1 VTLSGII
8 ADVDITVG
16 GGAGAPDPG
25 LVAALRAAG
34 CVFAEDEA
42 ALLQAQAR
50 DEAELASMLAART
63 SGVPLEHVLG
73 WAEFCGLRVA
83 VKPGVFVP
91 RRRTEFLVAHAVP
104 LVRPGSVLV
113 DLCCGSGAIG
123 LAVATAVPAVELYA
137 CDVDPVAVGCACE
150 NLVGVGT
157 VFLGNLFTALP
168 ADLRGRVDL
177 VVASAPY
184 VPTDEIGLMPAD
196 ARLYEPAIALD
207 GGSDGLDVYRA
218 IAADV
223 AGWLGIGGHVAVET
237 SRDQAA
243 GAAAILSAAGLR
255 TEVATNERAAVVTG
269 GRRSPGWGRPGH
281 CGPAH

>member
-8 ADVDITVG
+8 ADMDITVG

-25 LVAALRAAG
+25 VVAALRAAG

-42 ALLQAQAR
+42 ALLQAQSR

-83 VKPGVFVP
+83 VSPGVFVP
-91 RRRTEFLVAHAVP
+91 RRRTELLVAHAVP

-123 LAVATAVPAVELYA
+123 LAVATAVPGVELYA
-137 CDVDPVAVGCACE
+137 CDIDPVAVGCACE

-157 VFLGNLFTALP
+157 VFLGSLFTALP

-184 VPTDEIGLMPAD
+184 VPTDEIGLRPAE
-196 ARLYEPAIALD
+196 ARLYEPAVALD

-223 AGWLGIGGHVAVET
+223 TGWLGIGGHVAVET

-255 TEVATNERAAVVTG
+255 TEAATDERAAVVTG
-269 GRRSPGWGRPGH
+269 GRRSPG
-281 CGPAH
+281 

>member
-8 ADVDITVG
+8 ADMDMTVG

-25 LVAALRAAG
+25 VVAALRAAG

-42 ALLQAQAR
+42 ALLQAQSR

-83 VKPGVFVP
+83 VSPGVFVP
-91 RRRTEFLVAHAVP
+91 RRRTELLVAHAVP

-123 LAVATAVPAVELYA
+123 LAVATAVPGVELYA
-137 CDVDPVAVGCACE
+137 CDIDPVAVGCACE

-157 VFLGNLFTALP
+157 VFLGSLFTALP

-184 VPTDEIGLMPAD
+184 VPTDEIGLMPAE
-196 ARLYEPAIALD
+196 ARLYEPAVALD

-223 AGWLGIGGHVAVET
+223 TGWLGIGGHVAVET

-255 TEVATNERAAVVTG
+255 TEAATDERAAVVTG
-269 GRRSPGWGRPGH
+269 GRRSPG
-281 CGPAH
+281 